1 MFKFQLEG
9 INSFCDNILEIKL
22 NDKVKL
28 KRNINNKLSSDAIG
42 VYTLHGKKIGYASF
56 IFSQH
61 IDLDLDYSIININLS
76 KKEIIIGCLYPENN
90 YINIIK
96 PDGSNNNIENEH
108 DLLLFKKKLQILGF
122 IIKDIK
128 VLYAD
133 DYFIDI
139 NIKAEPNINVVYYTI
154 TKKYYDINLIK
165 FNEFFDN
172 KLINYNVYR
181 PFFTHRLEEYII
193 RNYKLI
199 NNNLLSNKIYY
210 NHCNK
215 TYWFEIND

>member
-42 VYTLHGKKIGYASF
+42 VYTSYGKKIGYASF

-76 KKEIIIGCLYPENN
+76 KKEIIIGCPYPENN

-96 PDGSNNNIENEH
+96 PDGSNINIENEH

-128 VLYAD
+128 ILYAD

-139 NIKAEPNINVVYYTI
+139 NIKI
-154 TKKYYDINLIK
+154 
-165 FNEFFDN
+165 
-172 KLINYNVYR
+172 
-181 PFFTHRLEEYII
+181 
-193 RNYKLI
+193 
-199 NNNLLSNKIYY
+199 
-210 NHCNK
+210 
-215 TYWFEIND
+215 

>member
-1 MFKFQLEG
+1 M
-9 INSFCDNILEIKL
+9 
-22 NDKVKL
+22 
-28 KRNINNKLSSDAIG
+28 
-42 VYTLHGKKIGYASF
+42 
-56 IFSQH
+56 
-61 IDLDLDYSIININLS
+61 
-76 KKEIIIGCLYPENN
+76 
-90 YINIIK
+90 
-96 PDGSNNNIENEH
+96 
-108 DLLLFKKKLQILGF
+108 GF

-139 NIKAEPNINVVYYTI
+139 NIKAEPNINVVYYII

-193 RNYKLI
+193 KNYKLI
-199 NNNLLSNKIYY
+199 NNDLPSNKIYY
-210 NHCNK
+210 NHSKK
-215 TYWFEIND
+215 TYWFENND